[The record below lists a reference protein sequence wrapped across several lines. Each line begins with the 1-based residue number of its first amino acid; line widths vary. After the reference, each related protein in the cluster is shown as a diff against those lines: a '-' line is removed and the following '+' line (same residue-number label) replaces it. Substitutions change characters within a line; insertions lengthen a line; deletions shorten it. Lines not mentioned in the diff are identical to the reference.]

1 MHNHSRVLSAMRPTG
16 RLHIGH
22 YHGVI
27 KSWLALQYEQ
37 ECLFMVADL
46 HALTT
51 GYMNTSEIE
60 DNIYNMVID
69 WLACGVDPSQTVIF
83 IQSHIKE
90 HAELNLLLSMIT
102 PKSWL
107 ERVPS
112 YRDMLEKLENKDIDT
127 HGFLGYP
134 LLQSA
139 DILLYQAKRVPVGED
154 QIVHIQLAR
163 EIARRFNFLYGR
175 EDGFEQKARDAIK
188 RLGLKKA
195 AIYEELLTKYQQNGE
210 DEALDK
216 ARYLLHDAVNLSSG
230 DKERLFAFLEN
241 KSRVILTEPEEFLT
255 DTPKIVG
262 VDGQKMSKSYGNT
275 ISLREDT
282 DSINRKIR
290 AMQTDEARV
299 RRSDKGNPNKCPVWT
314 LHRIYSNEQVCNW
327 VVNGCT
333 TADIGCL
340 DCKLPL
346 IEAITQEQDSLRS
359 KAQVFLEDVGIVR
372 NILADGAEKAMDI
385 AADTIREVK
394 EAMHL
399 SY

>member
-1 MHNHSRVLSAMRPTG
+1 MNNHSRVVSAMRPTG

-27 KSWLALQYEQ
+27 KNWLSLQYEQ

-51 GYMNTSEIE
+51 IYDSSFEIE

-69 WLACGVDPSQTVIF
+69 WLACGVDPSQAVIF
-83 IQSHIKE
+83 IQSQIKE

-102 PKSWL
+102 PRSWL

-112 YRDMLEKLENKDIDT
+112 YRDTVEKLENKDIDT

-139 DILLYQAKRVPVGED
+139 DILLYQAKYVPVGED
-154 QIVHIQLAR
+154 QLLHIKLAK

-175 EDGFEQKARDAIK
+175 EDGFEQKAHEAIK

-241 KSRVILTEPEEFLT
+241 KSRVILTEPEGLIT
-255 DTPKIVG
+255 NTPKLLG
-262 VDGQKMSKSYGNT
+262 LDGQKMSKSYGNT
-275 ISLREDT
+275 IGLREDK
-282 DSINRKIR
+282 DSVSRKIK
-290 AMQTDEARV
+290 AMQTDSARV
-299 RRSDKGNPNKCPVWT
+299 RRIDKGDPNKCPVWT
-314 LHRIYSNEQVCNW
+314 LHRVYSNEEVCNW

-333 TADIGCL
+333 TAEIGCL
-340 DCKLPL
+340 DCKMPL
-346 IEAITQEQDSLRS
+346 IDSINHEQDILRD
-359 KAQVFLEDVGIVR
+359 KAQVFLEDASIVR
-372 NILADGAEKAMDI
+372 NILADGAEKAADI
-385 AADTIREVK
+385 AADTMREVK

-399 SY
+399 NY